1 MIYLALL
8 RGINVGG
15 NNKVEMKKLK
25 LTFEKLGFLKVKT
38 YINSGNIIFSE
49 DLALSKNKKR
59 IKKEII
65 NLLQKAIKEDFGFFV
80 RVLLFDKDEVTE
92 IAKTLPSEWLNDEI
106 MKTDVMFLSEEV
118 NDKSIIKQ
126 LQVREE
132 IDELKYVDG
141 AILWNVL
148 RKNIGRSGLLKL
160 VGTKLYKEMTIR
172 NCNSLRK
179 LFALMQQE
187 EA

>member
-1 MIYLALL
+1 MKYLALL

-25 LTFEKLGFLKVKT
+25 LTFARLGFTKVRT

-49 DLALSKNKKR
+49 DQAKRSKE
-59 IKKEII
+59 EII
-65 NLLQKAIKEDFGFFV
+65 NLLQKAIEDDFGFFV
-80 RVLLFDKDEVTE
+80 RVILFDKDEVTK
-92 IAKTLPSEWLNDEI
+92 IAKVLPNEWLNDGM
-106 MKTDVMFLSEEV
+106 MKTDVMFLSKEV
-118 NDKSIIKQ
+118 NDKSIIEQ
-126 LQVREE
+126 LSVREE
-132 IDELKYVDG
+132 IDTVKYVYG
-141 AILWNVL
+141 AVLWNVL
-148 RKNIGRSGLLKL
+148 RKNIGKSGMLKL

-187 EA
+187 ES

>member
-1 MIYLALL
+1 MKYLALL

-25 LTFEKLGFLKVKT
+25 LTFEKLGFTKVRT

-49 DLALSKNKKR
+49 DQAKRSKE
-59 IKKEII
+59 EII
-65 NLLQKAIKEDFGFFV
+65 NLLQKAIEDDFGFFV
-80 RVLLFDKDEVTE
+80 RVLLLSQEEV
-92 IAKTLPSEWLNDEI
+92 IKIVKALPDEWLNDEE
-106 MKTDVMFLSEEV
+106 MKTDVMFLSDEV
-118 NDKSIIKQ
+118 NDRSIIEQ
-126 LQVREE
+126 LSVREE
-132 IDELKYVDG
+132 IDNIKYVSG

-148 RKNIGRSGLLKL
+148 RRNIGKSGMLKL

-179 LFALMQQE
+179 LSLLLQQE
-187 EA
+187 EES